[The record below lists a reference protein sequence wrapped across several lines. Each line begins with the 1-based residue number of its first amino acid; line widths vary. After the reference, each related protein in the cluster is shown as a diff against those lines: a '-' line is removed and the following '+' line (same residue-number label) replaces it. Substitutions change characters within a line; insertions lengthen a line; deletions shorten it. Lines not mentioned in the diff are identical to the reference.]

1 MMNLALFGFGGHA
14 REVACQIDKKVTFFV
29 DDEYANEVAKSIS
42 EFNPKKYLMMV
53 AVADSKDRADI
64 VNRLPKETSYFT
76 FIHPSVQIMD
86 NNIEIGDG
94 SFIGAN
100 SILTVN
106 IKMGKHAL
114 LNRGNHIGHD
124 CEIGDYFSMM
134 PGSIVS
140 GNVSIEDQ
148 VYMGTNS
155 SINEKIHINSN
166 VIIGSN
172 GVVVKNIN
180 ESGVYVGIPVT
191 KLRS

>member
-42 EFNPKKYLMMV
+42 KFNPEKYFMMV